1 VKSPFLIATWLL
13 SGVALAYII
22 LPLLVVVISAL
33 GNTDFLAFPPRGL
46 TLRHFGDALADP
58 RYTRAFLT
66 SLAIAVTAAALATVI
81 GLMAAVA
88 LTRFR
93 VPGASVVEAVLLS
106 PLVLPA
112 ITLALALTLLF
123 SRFGVPAGN
132 WRLVVVHQALC
143 VPYVVRVTVPIL
155 RRLDP
160 AQEEAARN
168 LGASPLIA
176 FLLVALPAIRPGA
189 IAAATFA
196 FIASFDELELA
207 LFLADPRAPTLPVT
221 IYSAI
226 QLGVDPTVAAVSAL
240 LVILAGVGMLAY
252 QSVAGGRRA

>member
-13 SGVALAYII
+13 SAVALAYIV
-22 LPLLVVVISAL
+22 LPLLVVVASAL

-46 TLRHFGDALADP
+46 TLRHFVAALADQ
-58 RYTRAFLT
+58 RYTRAFVT
-66 SLAIAVTAAALATVI
+66 SLIIAVAASALATLI
-81 GLMAAVA
+81 GLSAAVA
-88 LTRFR
+88 FTRFR
-93 VPGASVVEAVLLS
+93 IPGGSALEALMLS
-106 PLVLPA
+106 PLVLPT
-112 ITLALALTLLF
+112 ITLAVALTVLF
-123 SRFGVPAGN
+123 SRLGVPAGD

-143 VPYVVRVTVPIL
+143 VPYVVRVTIPVL

-168 LGASPLIA
+168 LGASPFMA

-240 LVILAGVGMLAY
+240 LVILAALGMLAY
-252 QSVAGGRRA
+252 QAVRGGRRA